1 MKVKVTI
8 KNVETVNNL
17 DFYWTKEDYVNLLK
31 EFDFPDAD
39 KNNPEL
45 LELLMMAI
53 TDFEPPEAANI
64 VLTYKLSEE
73 LNEGQIDAISHEMLK
88 DKIAEEYRE
97 PALHFD
103 LYNIN
108 QLLHKAYNGK
118 FPNTEASI
126 IDLEIIPITH
136 KDNKIDNE
144 IILKSLVE
152 GLKDNNLIKR
162 LFEEQLNGN
171 EAFGDANKSMWH
183 VKNVNENTYQLVTS
197 NYWIA
202 REDFL
207 KSEYETEIVFFEEED
222 ED

>member
-1 MKVKVTI
+1 MKLKVTI
-8 KNVETVNNL
+8 KNVQTVNNL
-17 DFYWTKEDYVNLLK
+17 DFYWKAQDYVNLLK
-31 EFDFPDAD
+31 EFNFPDAD

-45 LELLMMAI
+45 LDLLLMAI
-53 TDFEPPEAANI
+53 TDFEPAEAANI

-73 LNEGQIDAISHEMLK
+73 LNEGQIDSISHEMLK

-118 FPNTEASI
+118 FPNTEATI
-126 IDLEIIPITH
+126 IDLEIIPITD
-136 KDNKIDNE
+136 KNLEIDNE
-144 IILKSLVE
+144 ILLKALVE

-171 EAFGDANKSMWH
+171 EPFGDAAKSMWH
-183 VKNVNENTYQLVTS
+183 VDKLNDTTYQLVTS

-207 KSEYETEIVFFEEED
+207 KSEYETEIVVFLEEES
-222 ED
+222 